1 MEYELEVVDE
11 YILQGEKR
19 FRVRVKGTRIVV
31 NVAADSV
38 GEALEKAKVILDR
51 VNAEKILQR

>member
-11 YILQGEKR
+11 YILHGERR

-51 VNAEKILQR
+51 VDAEKILRR

>member
-1 MEYELEVVDE
+1 MEYDLEVVDE
-11 YILQGEKR
+11 YILQGERR

-51 VNAEKILQR
+51 VDAEKILRR